1 MSLLALWMEVV
12 LLFSGFRHL
21 VLWTILRTFLQSYYY
36 MSGRNKS
43 TRNRLYEKKKK
54 KQGNER
60 KIFKNVQF
68 CIMPGFSLGKFQTKI
83 FHLRLFWNRALGE
96 NTVANSEIYL

>member
-12 LLFSGFRHL
+12 LLFPGFRHL
-21 VLWTILRTFLQSYYY
+21 MLWTILRTFLQYYYY

-43 TRNRLYEKKKK
+43 TRNRLYEKKKNQSNK
-54 KQGNER
+54 R

-68 CIMPGFSLGKFQTKI
+68 CIMPGFSLAKFQTKI
-83 FHLRLFWNRALGE
+83 F
-96 NTVANSEIYL
+96 I